1 MIAALKTTPSTAAAG
16 DEQRALSPLTLFFS
30 GRPLTDQERAREVAD
45 EWHHVPT
52 EIKAYLTEMLKT
64 TDTEA
69 TADEYWYNLT
79 MQEQL
84 ELSWLYLDD
93 TRSVR
98 EYQAPPPAAPEPVM
112 SPYKPGPESS
122 TGKADRPHDLDGG
135 ALAALP
141 PRVCCRLHRHTSRT
155 VHR

>member
-1 MIAALKTTPSTAAAG
+1 M
-16 DEQRALSPLTLFFS
+16 TLFFS
-30 GRPLTDQERAREVAD
+30 GRPMTDEERARAVAD
-45 EWHHVPT
+45 EWHRVPT
-52 EIKAYLTEMLKT
+52 EMKAYLTEMLKT

-69 TADEYWYNLT
+69 AADEYWHNLS

-93 TRSVR
+93 TKSVR
-98 EYQAPPPAAPEPVM
+98 EYQAPLPAAPEPVM

-122 TGKADRPHDLDGG
+122 TGKADRPHDLESG

-141 PRVCCRLHRHTSRT
+141 PRCLSFA
-155 VHR
+155 